1 MSNTVV
7 FKFGGSIL
15 ENEDNILRAVEAVA
29 KRVDQGQKVVVVV
42 SALKGVT
49 DGLLRI
55 SKKISP
61 DVSPEGL
68 DAVLAMGERTSARL
82 FHNALS
88 SRGLQSVVIDP
99 DLPNW
104 PIVTDDQFGDANPIY
119 DETERRVNS
128 LLMPLLEQGKIPV
141 IGGFMGKTIDG
152 RITTLGRGGS
162 DTSAILIGSALS
174 AKEVILVKDVDTV
187 YSSDPDMVID
197 ALPLESLDTEEAMAL
212 ASGGAKFL
220 QAKALRYKRGTL
232 LRIVSLSKLEGA
244 GTVIEG
250 SAIDLDVAL
259 SIMNVTMV
267 TLVGVGANQE
277 GLHNALLKGVEAAG
291 GHLVSMV
298 ISGKSG
304 AVYVEGGR
312 DLASHLHR
320 SVVTK
325 GLAKA
330 ISLYDNLAGILIRGS
345 SLENIPGLIQKVTQP
360 LARSGINIYGVITL
374 SSSFTLFVKQ
384 SEGEKAIP
392 LIKKALMVS

>member
-1 MSNTVV
+1 MNNIAV

-15 ENEDNILRAVEAVA
+15 ENEGNILRAVEAVA
-29 KRVDQGQKVVVVV
+29 NRVSQGQRIVVVV

-49 DGLLRI
+49 DGLLNI

-61 DVSPEGL
+61 EVTPAGL
-68 DAVLAMGERTSARL
+68 DEVLAMGERTSARL

-88 SRGLQSVVIDP
+88 SRGLESVVIDP

-104 PIVTDDQFGDANPIY
+104 PIVTDDRFGDANPLY
-119 DETERRVNS
+119 SETESRVKS
-128 LLMPLLEQGKIPV
+128 LIEPLLEQRKIPV
-141 IGGFMGKTIDG
+141 MGGFMGKTLDG

-187 YSSDPDMVID
+187 YSSDPDVVLD
-197 ALPLESLDTEEAMAL
+197 ALPLQSLDTEEAMAL

-220 QAKALRYKRGTL
+220 HAKALRYKKGTL
-232 LRIVSLSKLEGA
+232 LRIASLSKLEGA

-250 SAIDLDVAL
+250 SAVDIDVAL
-259 SIMNVTMV
+259 SIMNATMV
-267 TLVGVGANQE
+267 TLVGLNTDQTGFYDAV
-277 GLHNALLKGVEAAG
+277 LKGVESAK
-291 GHLVSMV
+291 GHLVSVV

-304 AVYVEGGR
+304 VIYVEGGHN
-312 DLASHLHR
+312 LASHLHK
-320 SVVTK
+320 SLVVK

-330 ISLYDNLAGILIRGS
+330 ISLYDNLVGILIRGS
-345 SLENIPGLIQKVTQP
+345 SLESIPGLIQKVTQP
-360 LARSGINIYGVITL
+360 LARGGVNIYGVITL

-392 LIKKALMVS
+392 MVKTALMVS